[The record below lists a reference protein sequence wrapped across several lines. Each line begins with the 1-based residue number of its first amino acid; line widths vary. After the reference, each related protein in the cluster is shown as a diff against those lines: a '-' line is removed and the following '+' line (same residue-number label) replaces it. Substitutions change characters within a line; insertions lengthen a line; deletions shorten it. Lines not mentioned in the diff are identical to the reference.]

1 MKNKR
6 PQNFK
11 MTIKRLLKYMGR
23 HIEDYDS
30 AIDTYLK
37 YISTNN
43 FYEGDEYLYV
53 YADFLY
59 RIGIIYN
66 GYLKDLETSRTYM
79 ECSFNTLKK
88 SIKIG
93 RASCRE
99 RV

>member
-23 HIEDYDS
+23 HKLILLVVAILVILS
-30 AIDTYLK
+30 ALSNLLGIYFLQPIIDK
-37 YISTNN
+37 Y
-43 FYEGDEYLYV
+43 
-53 YADFLY
+53 
-59 RIGIIYN
+59 
-66 GYLKDLETSRTYM
+66 
-79 ECSFNTLKK
+79 
-88 SIKIG
+88 KIG